1 MAAAAAGADG
11 LLPGPKLD
19 PSDDE
24 LVGGYLLRRLQGQ
37 PLPLE
42 ADPLSA
48 RPRNLAADHGR
59 GDEAFFLAEAQAKNA
74 KGKRQRS
81 TVEGQSMCVD
91 GGRLRVPDDGR
102 GGGGLA
108 FSHFLPLSPSIV
120 RHIYREGNSVAH
132 TLCRQAYQGRGL
144 WTERVPMPGAVREK
158 IDEDCR
164 GVLHERLCKK
174 NK

>member
-81 TVEGQSMCVD
+81 TVEGQEHLLAD
-91 GGRLRVPDDGR
+91 HGR
-102 GGGGLA
+102 GDEAAFFADAWAKNGKRQKQRSTVEGGGLWQGA
-108 FSHFLPLSPSIV
+108 GDA
-120 RHIYREGNSVAH
+120 RGRREAP
-132 TLCRQAYQGRGL
+132 RR
-144 WTERVPMPGAVREK
+144 
-158 IDEDCR
+158 
-164 GVLHERLCKK
+164 
-174 NK
+174 